1 MSILQ
6 LKNITVIYGNP
17 PLLDGVELV
26 VQPKERVCLV
36 GRNGSGKS
44 TLLNSLLKKVAFKN
58 GFSTGKG
65 MTYKFDFRV
74 DGETIYMDTPG
85 LFDVKMSDFSIIR
98 YL

>member
-44 TLLNSLLKKVAFKN
+44 TLCLLY
-58 GFSTGKG
+58 T
-65 MTYKFDFRV
+65 
-74 DGETIYMDTPG
+74 
-85 LFDVKMSDFSIIR
+85 SDAADE
-98 YL
+98 

>member
-1 MSILQ
+1 VSILQ

-44 TLLNSLLKKVAFKN
+44 TLMKVIAGVLAKL
-58 GFSTGKG
+58 
-65 MTYKFDFRV
+65 YRV
-74 DGETIYMDTPG
+74 FFIQH
-85 LFDVKMSDFSIIR
+85 IIR
-98 YL
+98 